1 MLEHYVVVKYIGD
14 ERHAALIREAE
25 LLRLIS
31 NGKPVIFCKAC
42 RALGNFLVRVGKS
55 LIAVDVE
62 TFEAAK

>member
-1 MLEHYVVVKYIGD
+1 MLEHYVIVKYFGD

-42 RALGNFLVRVGKS
+42 RVLGNFLVRIGKS